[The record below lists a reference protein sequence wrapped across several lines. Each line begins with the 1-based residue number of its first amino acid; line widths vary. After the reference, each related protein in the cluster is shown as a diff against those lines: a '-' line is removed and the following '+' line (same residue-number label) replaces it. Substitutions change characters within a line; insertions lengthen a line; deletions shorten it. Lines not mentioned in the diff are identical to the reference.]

1 MGAALPRRLHGT
13 LYILKALTMTY
24 EVTPV
29 RTVSHPKFD
38 ATEVEQCPAED
49 AEMFSVY
56 FRGEDGLA
64 EWIADFLSHD
74 DAVKFKE
81 MKES

>member
-1 MGAALPRRLHGT
+1 
-13 LYILKALTMTY
+13 MTY

-38 ATEVEQCPAED
+38 ATEVEHCTAED

-64 EWIADFLSHD
+64 EWVADFVSHD

-81 MKES
+81 MKEP